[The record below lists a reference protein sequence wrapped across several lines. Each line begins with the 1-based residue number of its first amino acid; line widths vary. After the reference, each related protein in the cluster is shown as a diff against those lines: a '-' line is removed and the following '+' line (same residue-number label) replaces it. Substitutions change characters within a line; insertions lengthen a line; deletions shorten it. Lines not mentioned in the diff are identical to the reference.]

1 MKILC
6 LSILMFSSSLFAA
19 NLTKSSFHW
28 KGTKLIGEGHHG
40 TIKLKESKV
49 KVKDKKF
56 VSGEFVMDMDSIDC
70 DDLDG
75 KWKNKFL
82 AHIKNE
88 DFFEVNKYKTAKL
101 VVDKVDGNK
110 AYGKVT
116 IKDVTKEISFPISSK
131 GNTYSG
137 MLTIDRTKF
146 GVTYGSG
153 NFFKNLGDKTISDD
167 FTINYEFTIN

>member
-19 NLTKSSFHW
+19 KVTKSSFHW
-28 KGTKLIGEGHHG
+28 KGAKIIGDEHHG
-40 TIKLKESKV
+40 TIGLKDSKV
-49 KVKDKKF
+49 EVKDKKF

-70 DDLDG
+70 SDLEG
-75 KWKNKFL
+75 KWKEKFL
-82 AHIKNE
+82 GHIKNK

-101 VVDKVDGNK
+101 VVDKVEADK
-110 AYGKVT
+110 AYGKIT
-116 IKDVTKEISFPISSK
+116 IKDVTKEVVFPITNK

-137 MLTIDRTKF
+137 TLTVDRTKF
-146 GVTYGSG
+146 GVVYGSG

-167 FTINYEFTIN
+167 FTINYEFTVQ